1 MGRLVKTH
9 STYLNGLMKKLE
21 KISRNKMIQTITPG
35 VIGVA
40 KGRQEK
46 LTVKISR
53 KIEGGYK
60 LIARKGKSYQEIY
73 IVCQIDEKLLE
84 DLINC
89 D

>member
-9 STYLNGLMKKLE
+9 STYIEGLIKKLK
-21 KISRNKMIQTITPG
+21 KISSNSLIQTITPG

-46 LTVKISR
+46 LTIKISR

-73 IVCQIDEKLLE
+73 IIGIIKKELLE
-84 DLINC
+84 ELIN
-89 D
+89 